1 MIEYNSAPEGV
12 RLIHDEDGVSNALL
26 GEELG
31 HVGHEAEEL
40 LEAATEGDDEAE
52 LVLELG
58 EIRVGDIYLAPKAII
73 ECSAL
78 VVIVPEPVR
87 GS

>member
-31 HVGHEAEEL
+31 HVWHEAEEL
-40 LEAATEGDDEAE
+40 LEAAANKVARWQFLIPSFPWIAPGW
-52 LVLELG
+52 G
-58 EIRVGDIYLAPKAII
+58 GVGAQSNERK
-73 ECSAL
+73 
-78 VVIVPEPVR
+78 
-87 GS
+87 G